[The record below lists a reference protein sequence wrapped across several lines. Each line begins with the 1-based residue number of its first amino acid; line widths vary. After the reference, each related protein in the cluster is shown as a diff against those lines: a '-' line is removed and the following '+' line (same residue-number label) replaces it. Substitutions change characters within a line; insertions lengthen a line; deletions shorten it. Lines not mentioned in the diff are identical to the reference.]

1 MGRGFEPPTESEY
14 NNRGCSSVAND
25 WPANFFAKKNRI
37 SAFGTASAPL
47 SCF

>member
-25 WPANFFAKKNRI
+25 WPANFFAKKNPHQRI
-37 SAFGTASAPL
+37 RYSECAS
-47 SCF
+47 